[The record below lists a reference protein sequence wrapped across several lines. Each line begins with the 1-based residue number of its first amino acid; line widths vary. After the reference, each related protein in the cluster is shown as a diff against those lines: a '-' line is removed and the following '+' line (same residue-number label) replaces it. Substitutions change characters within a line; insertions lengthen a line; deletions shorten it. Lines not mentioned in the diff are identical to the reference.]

1 MISGTVT
8 TKNMKNGT
16 VTTTYPDKSTKI
28 ITIDGEGTITTTYSD
43 GTWTKQF
50 GLDSEI
56 TEIIFDH
63 NGITTTQ
70 YRAGYET
77 KTYPD
82 DWDENQS
89 GGTSSQSENTST
101 SSSSNEINY
110 DFTAIFEPHTSG
122 LDIVY
127 GTAPPGAEVEVHIS
141 NIFDPNFYIFVKD
154 YADSNGNYEVSLG
167 TVLEDGRYSLN
178 LVDGFGNPVFV
189 KEIVVDFNE
198 MDDDCDVGY
207 QWDGEKCVPIY
218 YDDEGYQ
225 TGTASDSSGTST
237 TASDSEYSGTSTT
250 NSDGTVTTVYPDGT
264 SVWFVHDGDMAII
277 TYPDGTTE
285 KTTVGFTPSIQWYV
299 QLGTSIWNFDT
310 SEEAYAAIAGIVE
323 EYLLDKT
330 TSP

>member
-1 MISGTVT
+1 MNASNNSSNVLTAPPLISFNTAP
-8 TKNMKNGT
+8 N
-16 VTTTYPDKSTKI
+16 
-28 ITIDGEGTITTTYSD
+28 SD
-43 GTWTKQF
+43 ETETNTAPNSG
-50 GLDSEI
+50 D
-56 TEIIFDH
+56 TEISTAP
-63 NGITTTQ
+63 N
-70 YRAGYET
+70 
-77 KTYPD
+77 
-82 DWDENQS
+82 S
-89 GGTSSQSENTST
+89 GDTETST
-101 SSSSNEINY
+101 G
-110 DFTAIFEPHTSG
+110 FTGIFEPHSTG
-122 LDIVY
+122 FDIVY
-127 GTAPPGAEVEVHIS
+127 GTAPPGAEVEVHVS
-141 NIFDPNFYIFVKD
+141 NIFDPNFYVFVKD
-154 YADSNGNYEVSLG
+154 YADSNGNYEISLG
-167 TVLEDGRYSLN
+167 TVLKDGKYSLN

-189 KEIVVDFNE
+189 KEIVVNFNE

-310 SEEAYAAIAGIVE
+310 SEEAYAAIAGIVD